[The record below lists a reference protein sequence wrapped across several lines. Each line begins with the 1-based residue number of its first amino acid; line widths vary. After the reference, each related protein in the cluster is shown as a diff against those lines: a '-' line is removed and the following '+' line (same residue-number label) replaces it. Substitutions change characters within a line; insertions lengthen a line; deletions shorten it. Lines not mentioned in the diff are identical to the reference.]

1 MDLFFVPIQIV
12 YSNYYFF
19 LITNI
24 DFKFTELQKNYRTTL
39 YCQCI
44 TKYLHPPL
52 RNHQSQSI
60 IRPPLPAST
69 SLPAPPGFSPLLPL
83 LNTKHHHQQGE
94 DPPPIPQT
102 GNEPHLSTSQGQGA
116 IQGHTAGLGEEGE
129 FNRLTN

>member
-60 IRPPLPAST
+60 IRPRLPAST

-94 DPPPIPQT
+94 DPPTYTPDRKRASSL
-102 GNEPHLSTSQGQGA
+102 HKSRSRS
-116 IQGHTAGLGEEGE
+116 HS
-129 FNRLTN
+129 RSHSRSRRRR